1 MLEKDCFVGLAV
13 ESFGVELSVDCAGSK
28 TGSPGRGSEVTDA
41 AGAVEVCGVED
52 EIVARFEI
60 EVGATESEVG
70 ATDLVVGAEPN
81 ILALNESASA
91 HLLSKSAP
99 ECLLLDSLSLL
110 DEGRGAGGSSGAL
123 EVDDDDDVRGVDD
136 DVRGADND
144 ARGAMDE
151 VTSVFG

>member
-1 MLEKDCFVGLAV
+1 MGLAV

-41 AGAVEVCGVED
+41 AGAVEVCGVEG

-60 EVGATESEVG
+60 EVGATESEVGATDLVVG